1 MYADS
6 QYKLLHTYALSFFVI
21 IIAIDSDPN
30 GLTFSAPAAAVVLA
44 IVAAA
49 AVVMVDAPVAVV
61 EMFAVVATAGVVLAV
76 LLVDTVIEHT
86 S

>member
-30 GLTFSAPAAAVVLA
+30 GLTFSAPAAAAAVVFA
-44 IVAAA
+44 IVA

-61 EMFAVVATAGVVLAV
+61 ELFAVGATTGVVLAV
-76 LLVDTVIEHT
+76 PLADTVIEHT